1 MKLSNLVLA
10 LASVGFAS
18 SAFAT
23 NGYFSHGYGMKAK
36 GMGGAATATAAD
48 TFGGA
53 VNPAKNIFVGNKM
66 ELGVEFFT
74 PIRESTRTGSAGVAG
89 DTNGPFDAS
98 VESDKKYFLI
108 PEFGYNKIIN
118 PNLALGVTVYG
129 NGGMNTHYEGGQ
141 ISAPFCGAFG
151 NTGDGNLLCGSGRMG
166 VDLMQLVIA
175 PVVSYK
181 VAAGHAIGISPL
193 LGVQTFEAK
202 GIQPFAGFSTSPA
215 NISNNDKD
223 TSTGMGVRV
232 GYMGQLAP
240 SVVVGAAYSSKLNFS
255 KMDDYSGLFANGG
268 DFDIP
273 ENYNLG
279 IAFQVNPK
287 TTVAVDLQR
296 INYSKVGSVSNSSS
310 NLGGCMFGDMSM
322 CLGGSNGAG
331 FGWRDVNVFKL
342 GVEHAY
348 SDKLVVRAG
357 YNHGTNPIRSADV
370 TFNMLAP
377 GVIEDHLS
385 LGFTYAASNGG
396 EWTMAYTH
404 AFENEVSGTSFLTNF
419 GAPPTTAEKIK
430 MHQDAI
436 GIAYSWKM

>member
-1 MKLSNLVLA
+1 LRPLAYNVNDKLSVGGSLDYVWAMLDMKMAMPGNVLMGLVE
-10 LASVGFAS
+10 
-18 SAFAT
+18 
-23 NGYFSHGYGMKAK
+23 
-36 GMGGAATATAAD
+36 
-48 TFGGA
+48 
-53 VNPAKNIFVGNKM
+53 P
-66 ELGVEFFT
+66 
-74 PIRESTRTGSAGVAG
+74 
-89 DTNGPFDAS
+89 
-98 VESDKKYFLI
+98 
-108 PEFGYNKIIN
+108 
-118 PNLALGVTVYG
+118 
-129 NGGMNTHYEGGQ
+129 
-141 ISAPFCGAFG
+141 
-151 NTGDGNLLCGSGRMG
+151 
-166 VDLMQLVIA
+166 
-175 PVVSYK
+175 
-181 VAAGHAIGISPL
+181 
-193 LGVQTFEAK
+193 
-202 GIQPFAGFSTSPA
+202 
-215 NISNNDKD
+215 
-223 TSTGMGVRV
+223 TSTMALPGVPTV
-232 GYMGQLAP
+232 GRLEFSDDNDLHRQGEGYRLGRQARLCLQGQSDRHHRWHLP
-240 SVVVGAAYSSKLNFS
+240 FQDLPGRPRDQLVGAAYSSKLNFS